1 MELLDR
7 YLHAVKFWLPK
18 AQQDDIIKE
27 LSDNILSQ
35 MEDKE
40 SELGRPLNEAE
51 QSAILR
57 QHGHPMLA
65 ASRYWPRQHLIGPVV
80 FPIYWFVLKIAVAI
94 TVGVSF
100 LSCLSVLAGGNP
112 AQEVAQVLLR
122 VPGVALSTFAW
133 ITAVFAVLDYG
144 QSKLKRLD
152 KWDPSSLPRI
162 DKQKP
167 PKAQAKPVAELI
179 ASSVFVLWWLL
190 VPRFPFLIFGP
201 GEAFLKLS
209 PGVLALHTTI
219 LLLLLVP
226 VLFQLVIVLRPSANW
241 LRPVTELLSKIV
253 TLVIISALMKAGG
266 LLLVSTDAPGNL
278 AQVAAVVNINFSLV
292 LAVFSVLVV
301 LQLLM
306 TIVRLIRG
314 ESRLLA
320 LIF

>member
-94 TVGVSF
+94 AVGVSF